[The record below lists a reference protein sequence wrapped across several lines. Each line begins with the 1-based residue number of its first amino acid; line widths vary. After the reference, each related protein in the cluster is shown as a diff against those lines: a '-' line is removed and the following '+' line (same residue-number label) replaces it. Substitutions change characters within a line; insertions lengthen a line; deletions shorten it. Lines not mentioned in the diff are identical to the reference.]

1 MRCRSIPSVKPMPIR
16 GQAELAEQAQA
27 TASGRHVT
35 GVPVS
40 VIPAAWLQVIYIFLS
55 LDLFIILN
63 FWVDNGSTQALR
75 PSLLDP
81 VPLQGK
87 DMLQLLPLPT
97 FTCGCSTL
105 GGVRTTAKPKAA
117 LKALLCDWSVS
128 REGLSFRGM
137 HTVLQPR
144 HPYVLGRP
152 RFGQGRGSSLGS
164 CWLAWLSAELL
175 PCATPGWVGQW
186 LASQ

>member
-27 TASGRHVT
+27 TASGRHIT
-35 GVPVS
+35 GVPVP
-40 VIPAAWLQVIYIFLS
+40 VVPAAWLQVIYIFFS

-63 FWVDNGSTQALR
+63 FWVDKGSTQALR

-87 DMLQLLPLPT
+87 DMLQFLPLPT

-117 LKALLCDWSVS
+117 LSRLCFETGLCPGKGCP
-128 REGLSFRGM
+128 REGCTLSCSPGTHM
-137 HTVLQPR
+137 CWGGHT
-144 HPYVLGRP
+144 
-152 RFGQGRGSSLGS
+152 
-164 CWLAWLSAELL
+164 LARVEVPPWGPAGW
-175 PCATPGWVGQW
+175 PG
-186 LASQ
+186 